1 MRHTLAAGVAGAVL
15 LLLSGC
21 RLASSQSDFYAMDTF
36 MTVTAYDTSED
47 TAEQTRVEIE
57 RQINAL
63 DQLMS
68 RQREESDLSRLNA
81 AGGAP
86 VTVAHELYEAIE
98 TAVSYAELTGGAY
111 DPTTA
116 PLSDLWGI
124 GTDAPHVPGQA
135 EIDAA
140 LQKVGWQNIHLLGND
155 TIQLTNGAQVDL
167 GGIGKGWAANDTAEI
182 CRVAGDTLHVLAQ
195 LGGNIYGV
203 GENPNSDTGD
213 WLIGIA
219 DPDASANS
227 VATISITDES
237 VVTSGDYE
245 RYFIEDGKRYHHIF
259 DPKTGYPADNGL
271 RSVTVVDADS
281 AKADAMTTGLFVM
294 GLEQGLEF
302 CKEHDI
308 KAVFI
313 TADKQIIPAETVL
326 PQYDFCGAEA
336 GYTDAR

>member
-116 PLSDLWGI
+116 PLSDLWGRSEEH
-124 GTDAPHVPGQA
+124 TS
-135 EIDAA
+135 E
-140 LQKVGWQNIHLLGND
+140 LQS
-155 TIQLTNGAQVDL
+155 
-167 GGIGKGWAANDTAEI
+167 
-182 CRVAGDTLHVLAQ
+182 R
-195 LGGNIYGV
+195 
-203 GENPNSDTGD
+203 
-213 WLIGIA
+213 
-219 DPDASANS
+219 
-227 VATISITDES
+227 
-237 VVTSGDYE
+237 
-245 RYFIEDGKRYHHIF
+245 
-259 DPKTGYPADNGL
+259 
-271 RSVTVVDADS
+271 
-281 AKADAMTTGLFVM
+281 
-294 GLEQGLEF
+294 
-302 CKEHDI
+302 
-308 KAVFI
+308 
-313 TADKQIIPAETVL
+313 
-326 PQYDFCGAEA
+326 
-336 GYTDAR
+336 